1 MKNMSVGTEEY
12 NHWTL
17 KTKVEETDE
26 TWLGIQWNSLIG
38 LAFFLFT
45 LIWKIKER
53 KPVCSKWGLNVRKEE
68 DKKLLKFYSL
78 WFKLILIYENRNL
91 TDDQSE
97 AVLFYILLPLMQK
110 EINRKLH
117 TERRLTKN
125 SSWITSINILFF
137 IRTFSFF
144 QNKTQTSTHT

>member
-45 LIWKIKER
+45 LIWKIK
-53 KPVCSKWGLNVRKEE
+53 KISLFKVRAQCQEG
-68 DKKLLKFYSL
+68 
-78 WFKLILIYENRNL
+78 RG
-91 TDDQSE
+91 
-97 AVLFYILLPLMQK
+97 
-110 EINRKLH
+110 
-117 TERRLTKN
+117 
-125 SSWITSINILFF
+125 
-137 IRTFSFF
+137 
-144 QNKTQTSTHT
+144 